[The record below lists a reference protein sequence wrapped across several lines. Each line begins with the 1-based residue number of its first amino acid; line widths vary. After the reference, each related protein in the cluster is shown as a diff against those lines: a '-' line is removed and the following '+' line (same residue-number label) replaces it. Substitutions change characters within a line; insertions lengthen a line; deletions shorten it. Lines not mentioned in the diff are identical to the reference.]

1 MQEWMEEE
9 RCRMEQDRAQR
20 RAYRARMEM
29 LAAYSFEG
37 GVRYASLNMA
47 VPPLRRYFAGED
59 TRPDFRLS
67 RASITSLLQLLNQE
81 RCHGWGPTI
90 EVLVLL
96 FWLASD
102 TSYLDPQALECAQ
115 EAHFQSQY
123 TQQIFIV
130 RNCELLY
137 QQLRRTRG
145 AEGIRH
151 AQDHGAQR
159 CPSGLWLCSRGDAKG
174 HQVAF
179 HCRGAERSIRGF
191 CPTG

>member
-1 MQEWMEEE
+1 MNNCLTLFTCHQF
-9 RCRMEQDRAQR
+9 Q
-20 RAYRARMEM
+20 
-29 LAAYSFEG
+29 G

-47 VPPLRRYFAGED
+47 VPLLRRYFAGED

-96 FWLASD
+96 FWLASG
-102 TSYLDPQALECAQ
+102 TSYLGPQALECAQ

-137 QQLRRTRG
+137 QQVRRT
-145 AEGIRH
+145 A
-151 AQDHGAQR
+151 
-159 CPSGLWLCSRGDAKG
+159 W
-174 HQVAF
+174 
-179 HCRGAERSIRGF
+179 CRGHSTCPRPQCTTLSIGSVAV
-191 CPTG
+191 